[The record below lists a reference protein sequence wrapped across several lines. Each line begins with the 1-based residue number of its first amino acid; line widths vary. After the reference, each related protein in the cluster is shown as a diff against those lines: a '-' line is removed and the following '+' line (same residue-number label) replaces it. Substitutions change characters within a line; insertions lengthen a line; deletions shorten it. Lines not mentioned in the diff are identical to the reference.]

1 MNKRYFNC
9 GIYRISALNRSLD
22 SLNLYQ
28 SKVYN
33 MENSETR
40 NRQFLEAF
48 REASDNASFKT
59 VQNYSYDPLN

>member
-1 MNKRYFNC
+1 
-9 GIYRISALNRSLD
+9 
-22 SLNLYQ
+22 
-28 SKVYN
+28 